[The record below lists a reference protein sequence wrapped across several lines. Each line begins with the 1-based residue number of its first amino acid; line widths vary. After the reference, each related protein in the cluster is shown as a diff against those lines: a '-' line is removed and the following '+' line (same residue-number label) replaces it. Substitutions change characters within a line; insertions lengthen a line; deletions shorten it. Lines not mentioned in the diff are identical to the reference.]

1 MIQIKIGCHLDRN
14 CFDRRNF
21 TSNET
26 VILRVLIFI
35 CLAITL
41 VGMTVTTRK
50 PQRMTKEVITRGWLR
65 DALDKALS
73 EDKAKPSPVQQFAFN
88 VKHGKPDRD
97 KAA

>member
-1 MIQIKIGCHLDRN
+1 M
-14 CFDRRNF
+14 
-21 TSNET
+21 
-26 VILRVLIFI
+26 LRVLIFI
-35 CLAITL
+35 GLAIIL
-41 VGMTVTTRK
+41 VAMTATTRK
-50 PQRMTKEVITRGWLR
+50 PQRTTKEVITRGWLR